1 MKETEAVMKVRKFSL
16 TLQILVVN
24 IIVLLIATIVLGV
37 VSTNQSQA
45 IMKELIRQRMLDISN
60 TAAASIDAEAL
71 EAVNADNVGGEE
83 YQKVMDELVVYRDHT
98 NLEFIYCTLQTGSD
112 SFIFTVDSA
121 LEDAADY
128 GDEVEITDALL
139 NAGAGNA
146 DVDDEAYEDEWGKHY
161 SSYSPVFNSSN
172 KVIGVVGVDFSADWY
187 EEQISGYIR
196 KVVILSLIIL
206 ILSAALILFIVK
218 KISKS
223 FLTLNDKL
231 CDVADGSGDL
241 TKNVEI
247 MSGDEFETIALN
259 MNRFIGQVRGIVSGV
274 KNNVDTSVSSSRELA
289 DIADEASETVD
300 SLSQTISNVSQG
312 AAQQADDV
320 NDASEK
326 VSNIVERLSEM
337 SQTIKVAEEC
347 TNSMS
352 ENSNQ
357 VSSNFDILIK
367 AMHDSMIELEQVT
380 REMSAVGASVEEVTE
395 AADAINAIANQTNL
409 LSLNASI
416 EAARAGDAGKG
427 FAVVA
432 DEIGKLAVQSNESAA
447 SIKQIMDALSNQTGK
462 TIKLVKDLN
471 SVMAQQ
477 EKTSKDSMES
487 LTTLFENINNTK
499 DNFNNIRTNVAG
511 INEACEVLNVTIE
524 SLSAISEENAASADA
539 TADAFNE
546 ITRIIGDVSDKAENI
561 KAQSDELGSMV
572 GSYRV

>member
-1 MKETEAVMKVRKFSL
+1 MKVRKFSL

-37 VSTNQSQA
+37 VSTNQSRA

>member
-1 MKETEAVMKVRKFSL
+1 MKVRKFSL

-37 VSTNQSQA
+37 VSTNQSRA

-196 KVVILSLIIL
+196 KVVILSLTIL